1 MSSYT
6 PEHRAEAGEDPVVGD
21 APPKD
26 NVLLSNSVYEKLKKS
41 SLYIL
46 PAFAALYFGLAQ
58 IWGLPKAEEVVGS
71 VACLETFLGAVLGIS
86 NKQYQNSDAKFDGQI
101 SIEPGEEEDTS
112 NVRVQLD
119 PTALADKDEVL
130 VKVKK

>member
-71 VACLETFLGAVLGIS
+71 VVCLETFLGAVLGIS